1 MVFSKHAIWNC
12 NKMTKV
18 SSSAQEVQSCK
29 REEGKDSGHCFI
41 YLLKSNW
48 GAPCWVFIMS
58 KSTYKP
64 GFFSLFMITN
74 GCHLWPTNFLSYQ
87 PQSTSYITLI
97 HQPNY
102 KCSSIWGIRNNGVR
116 MMTSISYSCGVIWR
130 THWIQRLASSSL
142 SLLCSSEILTAS
154 KSCTVTVLRF

>member
-29 REEGKDSGHCFI
+29 REGKNSAHCFI